1 MKPLPGIRHVLGIV
15 SGKGGVGKSTVA
27 ANLAIALAVQQKKVG
42 LLDADIYGPSL
53 PSIMNLR
60 GLPALNGKKMVP
72 LQNYGVKVMSMGFV
86 MPSDASPAVWRGPMA
101 SSALSQ
107 LVNNTDWGAL
117 DVLVVDLPPGTGDV
131 HLTLA
136 QTVSMAGCAVVST
149 PQDMALVSAI
159 KGLNMFKKVGVPVL
173 GVIENM
179 AYYQC
184 ETCKTPKY
192 IFGEKKARLKA
203 QELGVPFLGE
213 IPIVVSEAPIVA
225 AAPESPTSKAYLGIA
240 EMLWTAMESAGA
252 PAGPTIIKD

>member
-1 MKPLPGIRHVLGIV
+1 M
-15 SGKGGVGKSTVA
+15 A
-27 ANLAIALAVQQKKVG
+27 ANLAIALSLKDRRVG

-53 PSIMNLR
+53 PTIMNLR
-60 GLPALNGKKMVP
+60 GLPALAGKKMIP
-72 LQNYGVKVMSMGFV
+72 LENYGVRVMSMGFV
-86 MPSDASPAVWRGPMA
+86 IASDATPAVWRGPMA

-107 LVNNTDWGAL
+107 LINNTDWGTL

-136 QTVSMAGCAVVST
+136 QTVSLSGCAVVST

-173 GVIENM
+173 GIIENM

-184 ETCKTPKY
+184 ESCKTPKY
-192 IFGEKKARLKA
+192 IFGEKKARLRA

-213 IPIVVSEAPIVA
+213 IPIVMSEVPIVVS
-225 AAPESPTSKAYLGIA
+225 APDSPTGLVYRGIA
-240 EMLWTAMESAGA
+240 EQLWTDMESGA
-252 PAGPTIIKD
+252 AAMAGPTIIKD

>member
-1 MKPLPGIRHVLGIV
+1 MKPLPGIRRVLGIV

-27 ANLAIALAVQQKKVG
+27 ANVAIALAVQQKKVG

-53 PSIMNLR
+53 PTIMNLR

-72 LQNYGVKVMSMGFV
+72 LHNYGVKVMSMGFI

-101 SSALSQ
+101 SNALSQ
-107 LVNNTDWGAL
+107 LINNTEWGEL

-149 PQDMALVSAI
+149 PQDMALVSAV
-159 KGLNMFKKVGVPVL
+159 KGLNMFRKVGVPVL

-179 AYYQC
+179 AFYMC

-225 AAPESPTSKAYLGIA
+225 AAPDSPTSKAYLAIA
-240 EMLWTAMESAGA
+240 EMLWSAMESTETS
-252 PAGPTIIKD
+252 AGPTIIKD